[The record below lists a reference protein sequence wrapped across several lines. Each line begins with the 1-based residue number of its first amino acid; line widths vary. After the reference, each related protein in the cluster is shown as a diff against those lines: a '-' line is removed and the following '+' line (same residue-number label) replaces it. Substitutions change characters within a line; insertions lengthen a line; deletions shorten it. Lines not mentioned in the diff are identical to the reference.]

1 MIKWIIIFVIF
12 VIYSVVIFLCG
23 RGYGNAENF
32 HHINNLK
39 NENMMLRN
47 DLSLKKVEDDEEEL
61 KLHMRWINEF
71 NEMCKENKD
80 EH

>member
-12 VIYSVVIFLCG
+12 VIYSVVVFLCG

-32 HHINNLK
+32 DYIKNLK

-47 DLSLKKVEDDEEEL
+47 DLSLRSAEDDEEL
-61 KLHMRWINEF
+61 QSHIDWINRF
-71 NEMCKENKD
+71 NKNCSEEC
-80 EH
+80 

>member
-32 HHINNLK
+32 HYINNLK
-39 NENMMLRN
+39 MENMMLKN
-47 DLSLKKVEDDEEEL
+47 DLSLKNVEDNKEL
-61 KLHMRWINEF
+61 QSHINWLNRF
-71 NEMCKENKD
+71 NEMVQGE
-80 EH
+80 